1 SRRLI
6 IAVSFTSA
14 VARLGT
20 CCLCVSLTY
29 FFFKC
34 YAVPRDQH
42 SFPTRRSSDLIRP
55 VLLLRAKPASL
66 DDDDAVL
73 GGALPRELERAFAHP
88 FRQAGRVGRVEAEL
102 HGGGDLVD
110 VLAAG
115 AGRADELLLKL
126 VCADL
131 DARRDMQSPVRVH
144 GRCPVSEPAIRAGI
158 T

>member
-1 SRRLI
+1 EPVRLD
-6 IAVSFTSA
+6 AE
-14 VARLGT
+14 
-20 CCLCVSLTY
+20 VSLH
-29 FFFKC
+29 C
-34 YAVPRDQH
+34 VGWPRM
-42 SFPTRRSSDLIRP
+42 
-55 VLLLRAKPASL
+55 
-66 DDDDAVL
+66 
-73 GGALPRELERAFAHP
+73 LERAFAHLV
-88 FRQAGRVGRVEAEL
+88 RQAGRVGRVEAEL

>member
-73 GGALPRELERAFAHP
+73 GGALPRELERARSEEHTS
-88 FRQAGRVGRVEAEL
+88 EL
-102 HGGGDLVD
+102 QSRENLVC
-110 VLAAG
+110 
-115 AGRADELLLKL
+115 RLLLEKKNESDEQIKVL
-126 VCADL
+126 CKKHFPQDRIAVPDHYL
-131 DARRDMQSPVRVH
+131 
-144 GRCPVSEPAIRAGI
+144 
-158 T
+158 